1 MKTFTV
7 FGIYADTM
15 QRHCDNSIEANN
27 PDQAEHN
34 YRRRMSH
41 AGHDM
46 LVAAVLPGSH
56 TAVESFSHAER
67 AS

>member
-7 FGIYADTM
+7 FGIYADNM
-15 QRHCDNSIEANN
+15 QRHSDNTIQANN
-27 PDQAEHN
+27 PDQAEQN

-56 TAVESFSHAER
+56 TAVESFTHAE
-67 AS
+67 AQ